1 MDDEPAAERTAH
13 LQPAPLRLVDEHGEI
28 HEGCPNCAALEDQ
41 LAGAENNVRSMRAQ
55 MANLRRELEGEID
68 RQHEMFP
75 RLVAAFRY
83 WQERCTHPRS
93 QLTPDRMKVALP
105 ALKRHEDPEIRQAIR
120 GAEYDP
126 FVTTLKNGRT
136 KRHDSWELIF
146 RNEDTFQSFVE
157 RAPDH
162 EPTAVQRT
170 LIETAHEVTARLAE
184 RAKLIDAED
193 SVACAHLLL
202 EADRLIREWR
212 EAPLEGAT

>member
-1 MDDEPAAERTAH
+1 LAEQARH
-13 LQPAPLRLVDEHGEI
+13 LQAVETGEVAPDGPQTLAEALAEI
-28 HEGCPNCAALEDQ
+28 QHLLDQ

-55 MANLRRELEGEID
+55 MANLKRELAGEID
-68 RQHEMFP
+68 RDHAMFP
-75 RLVAAFRY
+75 RVVAAFRY
-83 WQERCTHPRS
+83 WQERCEHPR
-93 QLTPDRMKVALP
+93 QELTTDRMRVALP
-105 ALKRHEDPEIRQAIR
+105 RFKAHEDPEIRQAIR
-120 GAEYDP
+120 GAEFDP
-126 FVTTLKNGRT
+126 FETTLKNGRK